1 MSVVTPR
8 VVVVSESR
16 ITRRVVEMTFADQPL
31 QLAVFTAGSA
41 AADDWQTRP
50 PSLLIADVAMQAPDG
65 YALAQQLRAHPAG
78 HKASVIL
85 LAGQSDVVDEPA
97 VAAARVSTVLRKPL
111 DSNQLVDAVRQALRS
126 GPPPAAVPAAQ
137 PVVSAAATVVTI
149 ESAPAPAVSAFG
161 GAEAGS
167 RSAGSDVAV
176 LVGQASAL
184 DAEAT
189 AGARR
194 EAQPETVTAAAGLA
208 DTFHALLDVEQG
220 LRPSL
225 APAPLD
231 DDEVDRIAMR
241 VAGLV
246 ATDAGLVARIESAI
260 VGHVEPAAASAAE
273 REAAR
278 LALELVATIAD
289 RVVREIA
296 PALVDQIAH
305 SVVRDEIARLR
316 GAARVA

>member
-16 ITRRVVEMTFADQPL
+16 ITRRVGEMTFADQPL

-41 AADDWQTRP
+41 AVDDWQVRP
-50 PSLLIADVAMQAPDG
+50 PALLIADVAMQAPDG
-65 YALAQQLRAHPAG
+65 YALARELRAHPAG

-85 LAGQSDVVDEPA
+85 LAWQTDVVDEPA
-97 VAAARVSTVLRKPL
+97 VAAARVSAVLRKPL

-126 GPPPAAVPAAQ
+126 GPPAAVVPAAA
-137 PVVSAAATVVTI
+137 PVASGVAMIESESASAARA
-149 ESAPAPAVSAFG
+149 SG
-161 GAEAGS
+161 GAQAG
-167 RSAGSDVAV
+167 RAVADADVAV

-184 DAEAT
+184 EAGAT
-189 AGARR
+189 AGASLAA
-194 EAQPETVTAAAGLA
+194 ETDTVTTATGLA

-225 APAPLD
+225 TPEPLA

-260 VGHVEPAAASAAE
+260 VGRVEPAAANVAE

-278 LALELVATIAD
+278 LALELVTVIAD

-305 SVVRDEIARLR
+305 AVVRDEIARLR